1 MDVLVCI
8 IVIIFVLMIT
18 HIPDWQVLHMLRD
31 MHLQLILTEYR
42 VPKEYTSTL
51 SKRLLNELVV
61 VQGRD

>member
-8 IVIIFVLMIT
+8 IVIIFILMMT
-18 HIPDWQVLHMLRD
+18 HIPDWQVLKMLRD

-42 VPKEYTSTL
+42 VPKEYTSAL